1 MLIKKIIKIVK
12 KLVFSFLLLY
22 TYNVF
27 AVSYNMMIPINYY
40 TLGMLFLF
48 DISGLVSLICIFFF
62 A

>member
-1 MLIKKIIKIVK
+1 MLIKKIVKIVK